1 MVDCGMMRMLQAS
14 DPEDRAM
21 FEFLEKYFTYRR
33 LKPVVAA
40 LPMQLAKS
48 FGSSKHYTLPQTKRA
63 IADLKMSARAAPYAL
78 AAACTLQELETGGAG
93 VSAEDY
99 RRLRAE
105 LAELFSLASTDF
117 TMEHLQSRQFNQH
130 NPAPE
135 NAYASGGHP

>member
-1 MVDCGMMRMLQAS
+1 MLLQAS

-21 FEFLEKYFTYRR
+21 FEFLEKYFAYRR

-48 FGSSKHYTLPQTKRA
+48 FGSAKHYTLPQARRA
-63 IADLKMSARAAPYAL
+63 IADLKMSARAAPHAL
-78 AAACTLQELETGGAG
+78 VAACTLEELQKGDAG
-93 VSAEDY
+93 VSADDY

-105 LAELFSLASTDF
+105 LADLFGLASADF
-117 TMEHLQSRQFNQH
+117 TMENLQSRQFNQH

-135 NAYASGGHP
+135 NVYASGGH

>member
-1 MVDCGMMRMLQAS
+1 MLQAS

-21 FEFLEKYFTYRR
+21 FEFLEKYFRYRR

-48 FGSSKHYTLPQTKRA
+48 FGGAKHYTLPQARRA
-63 IADLKMSARAAPYAL
+63 IADVKMSARAAPYAL

-105 LAELFSLASTDF
+105 LADLFSLASADF
-117 TMEHLQSRQFNQH
+117 TMENLQSRHFNQH
-130 NPAPE
+130 NPARE
-135 NAYASGGHP
+135 NEYAAGGHP

>member
-1 MVDCGMMRMLQAS
+1 
-14 DPEDRAM
+14 M

-48 FGSSKHYTLPQTKRA
+48 FGAAKHYTLPQARRA
-63 IADLKMSARAAPYAL
+63 IADLRISARAAPYAL
-78 AAACTLQELETGGAG
+78 AAACTLQELERGDAG

-105 LAELFSLASTDF
+105 LADLFGLASSDF
-117 TMEHLQSRQFNQH
+117 TMENLQSRQFNAH
-130 NPAPE
+130 HPAAE
-135 NAYASGGHP
+135 NVYASGGGHP